1 MEELISKLRLMI
13 AESDDS
19 IYTDTVLEEY
29 IKSYPL
35 IDVNGEEPTYLDY
48 GTQPPTITDNP
59 DWIPTYDLNA
69 AAAEIWDE
77 KAAGLQSKYDFSAD
91 GGSYSVKQAFDNAV
105 KMAAKYR
112 GRSSA
117 SSHRVFKSPKEVN
130 DAVS

>member
-1 MEELISKLRLMI
+1 MDELIKKLRRMI
-13 AESDDS
+13 AESEDS
-19 IYTDTVLEEY
+19 IYTDTILEEY
-29 IKSYPL
+29 IKSYPV
-35 IDVNGEEPTYLDY
+35 IDVDGEEPTYLDY
-48 GTQPPTITDNP
+48 STQPPTITDNS

-130 DAVS
+130 DAIS

>member
-1 MEELISKLRLMI
+1 MDELIKKLRRMI
-13 AESDDS
+13 AESEDS
-19 IYTDTVLEEY
+19 IYTDTILEEY
-29 IKSYPL
+29 IKSYPV
-35 IDVNGEEPTYLDY
+35 IDVDGEEPTYLDY
-48 GTQPPTITDNP
+48 STQPPTVADNP
-59 DWIPTYDLNA
+59 NWIPTYDLNA
-69 AAAEIWDE
+69 AAAEIWDQ